1 MISHNITNLTL
12 NILTWLI
19 WFSLLLSIG
28 VLLAFAYS
36 PDPDSNHWIFDYTWL
51 IALVILLL
59 IPLSLRFLIFPR
71 LKNPWLRFL
80 VFIVGVFFANT
91 IAVVGMFSL
100 LEGQQSFILVGVVTL
115 FLFFPYCL
123 SNNLSTNNIIT
134 DA

>member
-91 IAVVGMFSL
+91 ITVVGMFSL